1 MMSLFK
7 SKRGVRSTPEV
18 HARGPVSTTINSAS
32 APDLDISMTNSA
44 PAILA
49 DDLNA
54 IPIKSIMVAR
64 TLEES
69 LHEPRRYT
77 SPNSMSQSQHG
88 RTALRR
94 GTITFGQV
102 NIREYERVLGDNPSI
117 TSGPPLSIGWRYS
130 PSTLNMSIDDYEEN
144 KGLPRSLSE
153 YIVPENIRVATLKE
167 HAGIPHREIANAVR
181 DIQKTKSQR
190 RKTIMNLS
198 MASTE
203 ELVEG
208 AKIKVKSILRPS
220 LSDSLSETKLWDE
233 AHARATE
240 KARELEE
247 SLQRGN
253 GVSKRDLLSVGTPII
268 IIPCRR
274 NSIDASNG
282 RPISS
287 SADAAME
294 VVEPKRRPPPQSTA
308 KSGTTNQVKTTWI
321 NEEKRKNCTMSL
333 SPDGDRKSST
343 VGNLS
348 FNGSTDMQDKVKLES
363 SATTTVG
370 PVIIPCRSIDAS
382 NGRPISSSADAAME
396 VVEPKHRPPP
406 QSTAKSGTTN
416 QVKTTW
422 FNVKKRENLNEL
434 VADVASEWDL
444 HIDYSNNESSATT
457 TVGPVIIPSPRNSI
471 DASNGR
477 PISSSADAAMEVVEP
492 KRRPP
497 PQSTAKSGTTN
508 QVKTTWINDEKREN
522 CTMSLSP
529 DGDLK
534 SFTVGDLS
542 FNGSTD
548 MQDKAKLESSATTT
562 VGPVPVCY
570 LCLDGGADENSQPLR
585 RDCACRGTDAGFVHL
600 SCLAGYAEIK
610 SKRASD
616 MNEFVNP
623 WLFCTSCHQE
633 YQNELRIDIGT
644 LFVSFVQRQY
654 PQDTHR
660 QVEARYMKLFALMKI
675 FDRLQPVQK
684 GEAGV
689 TSNVLLSL
697 IDRMRVDAPPLHRRY
712 LNFKAH
718 AHNVHGYI
726 AIKERTRESARR
738 AVAHFENQLEVS
750 KSIGDAEGIAS
761 AKADIAHAKSLYESG
776 NNNEEVLKA
785 SQEIYKLRIA
795 EYGEGNEYTIRAGNN
810 YAIDLRK
817 ANRGDE
823 ARELL
828 TKLLAT
834 SKQVLGS
841 HHNITKEVESQCSK
855 L

>member
-253 GVSKRDLLSVGTPII
+253 GISKRDLLSVGTPIV
-268 IIPCRR
+268 IIPSRR
-274 NSIDASNG
+274 NSSIDKSDG
-282 RPISS
+282 RSVPISS
-287 SADAAME
+287 SADA
-294 VVEPKRRPPPQSTA
+294 PQSTA
-308 KSGTTNQVKTTWI
+308 KSGSTTNQVNTT
-321 NEEKRKNCTMSL
+321 S
-333 SPDGDRKSST
+333 
-343 VGNLS
+343 
-348 FNGSTDMQDKVKLES
+348 
-363 SATTTVG
+363 
-370 PVIIPCRSIDAS
+370 
-382 NGRPISSSADAAME
+382 
-396 VVEPKHRPPP
+396 
-406 QSTAKSGTTN
+406 
-416 QVKTTW
+416 
-422 FNVKKRENLNEL
+422 
-434 VADVASEWDL
+434 
-444 HIDYSNNESSATT
+444 
-457 TVGPVIIPSPRNSI
+457 
-471 DASNGR
+471 
-477 PISSSADAAMEVVEP
+477 
-492 KRRPP
+492 
-497 PQSTAKSGTTN
+497 
-508 QVKTTWINDEKREN
+508 TWINDGKHKNR
-522 CTMSLSP
+522 TMTLSP
-529 DGDLK
+529 KRGSDGDRT
-534 SFTVGDLS
+534 SSTVGDLS
-542 FNGSTD
+542 SFNGSID
-548 MQDKAKLESSATTT
+548 MQDEAKLDSTATTT
-562 VGPVPVCY
+562 GGVRSNSIIIVETSDDSEEDM
-570 LCLDGGADENSQPLR
+570 LSRLLLD
-585 RDCACRGTDAGFVHL
+585 DA
-600 SCLAGYAEIK
+600 
-610 SKRASD
+610 
-616 MNEFVNP
+616 
-623 WLFCTSCHQE
+623 
-633 YQNELRIDIGT
+633 
-644 LFVSFVQRQY
+644 
-654 PQDTHR
+654 QD
-660 QVEARYMKLFALMKI
+660 VK
-675 FDRLQPVQK
+675 
-684 GEAGV
+684 
-689 TSNVLLSL
+689 
-697 IDRMRVDAPPLHRRY
+697 
-712 LNFKAH
+712 
-718 AHNVHGYI
+718 
-726 AIKERTRESARR
+726 
-738 AVAHFENQLEVS
+738 
-750 KSIGDAEGIAS
+750 
-761 AKADIAHAKSLYESG
+761 
-776 NNNEEVLKA
+776 
-785 SQEIYKLRIA
+785 
-795 EYGEGNEYTIRAGNN
+795 
-810 YAIDLRK
+810 
-817 ANRGDE
+817 
-823 ARELL
+823 
-828 TKLLAT
+828 
-834 SKQVLGS
+834 
-841 HHNITKEVESQCSK
+841 
-855 L
+855 